1 MIRQVHLNI
10 SGFVQ
15 GVLFRASAQ
24 HAAQK
29 LQLSGCVRNLPDG
42 SVEIIAEGE
51 EAFLNRLI
59 GWCQQG
65 PPGAKVDNV
74 SISWKEPEKHFSG
87 FNIR

>member
-1 MIRQVHLNI
+1 MIKQVRLNI

-24 HAAQK
+24 NAAQK
-29 LQLSGCVRNLPDG
+29 LKLSGSVRNLPDG
-42 SVEIIAEGE
+42 SVEVIAEGE

-59 GWCQQG
+59 EWCQKG

-74 SISWKEPEKHFSG
+74 SIFWKEPEKHFSG
-87 FNIR
+87 FDIR